1 MKPVIKT
8 LVYIFII
15 LVTITIIFFVVDNL
29 FSNKEVS
36 VVGGDKNVAE
46 KSKDLF
52 VVSGE
57 FVCLPLKDEN
67 TPHNDLCAFGIKNDN
82 DEYYRLQSMRDD
94 KFNLIASLD
103 VGQKIEI
110 SGLFIIE
117 ESNTYKTL
125 GTIEVD
131 SVEVLVDQ
139 EIEVMQ

>member
-1 MKPVIKT
+1 MKPAIKT

-46 KSKDLF
+46 ISKDLF

-67 TPHNDLCAFGIKNDN
+67 TPHNYLCTFGIKNDN